1 MSEGEYILI
10 ILGTQGC
17 TNPLFV
23 KDSQSKES
31 WIKDRG
37 VQTGC
42 TKNQLKKITILYC
55 ELCKCTIAETKTK
68 TIEKMGRGDR
78 SPAVANTKTQTAIY
92 T

>member
-31 WIKDRG
+31 WIKERG

-42 TKNQLKKITILYC
+42 TKNQLKKNNNFVL
-55 ELCKCTIAETKTK
+55 
-68 TIEKMGRGDR
+68 
-78 SPAVANTKTQTAIY
+78 
-92 T
+92 